1 MRAAIRPTV
10 LTLIVVG
17 ATFAATEARADV
29 AAGSCDTTLACSSG
43 GTSLHAES
51 RAPIMSSMGTGW
63 LPACAAPDAQGHC
76 SDQNIQ
82 VAVSIDLAAL
92 PAPSAEPLW
101 MLDMQ
106 KTVVVDTAWPT
117 DKAFELSLPLGA
129 TSDGT
134 FKVSHSLIPE
144 VRVHATLL
152 GFTKDWLFDTSSY
165 LAQVAPA
172 YRYSAT
178 NTVQFKPWGI
188 AADVVNVIP
197 SPALTTTTLLD
208 LALVSDATNDVH
220 IAVGAK
226 TSPTFTYRTT
236 KVTLANAPALTPTV
250 TKSAL
255 PMVDA
260 DFLDLLADVEG
271 VIKVAGDLTI
281 APYVQINKI
290 GGYAVPGFL
299 GTLDL
304 SSALNAPT
312 QAYTAAPPV
321 TVKFPSVKIH
331 IPLPNVKVPTKS
343 LDLGAVQLG
352 QRAEG
357 QATIANTGEMGA
369 KLTFESSDPQFTVT
383 GAALP
388 VAKTNYVLPVHFA
401 PTKEGPQTATITMRS
416 NDPDSPVQ
424 TFTVQGTGSAVPVP
438 PAETTA
444 AAPAEAAPST
454 ESGCG
459 CRTAPVGSSYG
470 GLAGLALAGL
480 LVARRRRAS

>member
-1 MRAAIRPTV
+1 
-10 LTLIVVG
+10 
-17 ATFAATEARADV
+17 
-29 AAGSCDTTLACSSG
+29 
-43 GTSLHAES
+43 
-51 RAPIMSSMGTGW
+51 MSSMGTGW

-92 PAPSAEPLW
+92 PAPSVEPLW

-106 KTVVVDTAWPT
+106 KTVVVNTAWPT

-144 VRVHATLL
+144 VRVHASFLSI
-152 GFTKDWLFDTSSY
+152 TKDWLFDASSY

-188 AADVVNVIP
+188 AADVVNVVP
-197 SPALTTTTLLD
+197 SPSLTTTTLLD
-208 LALVSDATNDVH
+208 MALFSDANNDVH
-220 IAVGAK
+220 VAVGAK

-236 KVTLANAPALTPTV
+236 KVALAHAAALTPTV
-250 TKSAL
+250 TTSAL

-271 VIKVAGDLTI
+271 VIKVAGELTV
-281 APYVQINKI
+281 APYVQVNKI
-290 GGYAVPGFL
+290 GGLPIPGGL
-299 GTLDL
+299 TVDL
-304 SSALNAPT
+304 STALKAPT

-331 IPLPNVKVPTKS
+331 IPLPNVKVPTTS
-343 LDLGAVQLG
+343 LDLGAVELG
-352 QRAEG
+352 QRAEA

-388 VAKTNYVLPVHFA
+388 VAKTNYTLPVHFT

-416 NDPDSPVQ
+416 NDPDAPVQ

-438 PAETTA
+438 PAQTVSA
-444 AAPAEAAPST
+444 PVADAAPVD
-454 ESGCG
+454 SGCG